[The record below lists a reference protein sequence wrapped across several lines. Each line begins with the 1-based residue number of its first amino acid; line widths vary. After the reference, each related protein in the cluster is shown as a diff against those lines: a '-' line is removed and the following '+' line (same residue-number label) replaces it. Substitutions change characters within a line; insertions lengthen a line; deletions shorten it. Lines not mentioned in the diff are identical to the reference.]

1 MKYKLEP
8 VEREEVLILP
18 NGDSVVIEWTRLRLV
33 YVFDYMDSWPSGKA
47 LALNPSER

>member
-8 VEREEVLILP
+8 VEREEVLIFP

-33 YVFDYMDSWPSGKA
+33 HVTEYNKKG
-47 LALNPSER
+47 